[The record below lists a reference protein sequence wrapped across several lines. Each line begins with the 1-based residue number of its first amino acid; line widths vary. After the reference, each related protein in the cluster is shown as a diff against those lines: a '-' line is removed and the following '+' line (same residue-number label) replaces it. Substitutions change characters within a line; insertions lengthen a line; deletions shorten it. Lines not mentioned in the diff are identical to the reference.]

1 MNTRK
6 ESKWMSL
13 LVLCTFFVSLAPVV
27 NAQDEVSTKI
37 VGFVKAPMGQGYYYY
52 SVPFKNIGD
61 DEQIIFLNADY
72 NDDGVLDGYSEG
84 TFSNQNF
91 STGDKIFKFNPAT
104 GSFRPAITFRT
115 VNLKTGW
122 FESTPIPPF
131 FAKLTDVGF
140 SAGEGFAVQYANPP
154 AEGGETYML
163 GEVNDETVEIPINPG
178 FNVIGNP
185 FPSNLLISDAFVV
198 DPSDATIS
206 PTPGNGV
213 APFSPINGDVIMT
226 GFNPATN
233 SWQYRAVFWDNPN
246 TPAADGKWYY
256 ATPFPPLFAK
266 EITTDT
272 DLEKWTLQPG
282 KAYLYKAQNGFIW
295 KVDSPVASE

>member
-91 STGDKIFKFNPAT
+91 STGDKIYKFNPVN
-104 GSFRPAITFRT
+104 GSFQYPVEFKT
-115 VNLKTGW
+115 VGTKTGW
-122 FESTPIPPF
+122 YEPIGFPPF
-131 FAKLTDVGF
+131 TRLTSMAF
-140 SAGEGFAVQYANPP
+140 TAGEGFVVQYANPP

-163 GEVNDETVEIPINPG
+163 GEVNDETVEIPITAG

-185 FPSNLLISDAFVV
+185 FPSNILISDAFVV
-198 DPSDATIS
+198 DPDCDAIS
-206 PTPGNGV
+206 PTVGKGQL
-213 APFSPINGDVIMT
+213 PFTQPITGDEILT
-226 GFNPATN
+226 GYNPTTN
-233 SWQYRAVFWDNPN
+233 SWANRAVLWDNPN
-246 TPAADGKWYY
+246 TPAADPIWCY
-256 ATPFPPLFAK
+256 AIGFPPFYRA
-266 EITTDT
+266 ITADT
-272 DLEKWTLQPG
+272 NLDRWTLKPG
-282 KAYLYKAQNGFIW
+282 QAYMYNAKNAFIW